1 MKTLSNMVLNWA
13 LSFLGSR
20 TLTPPILMGL
30 DVKSHFW
37 VVFSR
42 RTLCVKVCQS
52 VYFLVRETEAP
63 PAVAWAGK
71 EVVKG
76 SPLLPR
82 LHLPQTWRL
91 SSPRCGRKRSRRAV

>member
-20 TLTPPILMGL
+20 TLTPPTLMGL

-52 VYFLVRETEAP
+52 ISWSERLR
-63 PAVAWAGK
+63 
-71 EVVKG
+71 
-76 SPLLPR
+76 PR
-82 LHLPQTWRL
+82 RP
-91 SSPRCGRKRSRRAV
+91 